1 MVEDEQWCTARNK
14 QKRTEFIFQVLRISL
29 YFAKNCFWNN
39 VYSKK
44 RGVDKHLSRPSFFR
58 SQFEVQTDF
67 LTFSP

>member
-14 QKRTEFIFQVLRISL
+14 QKRTAFIFQVLRISL

-44 RGVDKHLSRPSFFR
+44 RGVDKHFVTSFFFSKPIR
-58 SQFEVQTDF
+58 STD
-67 LTFSP
+67 